1 MGDPYLDPATGLL
14 RNKPGI
20 TNRELLEATEIDLG
34 QQGLLRL
41 TVRPLKLPIGVPRLK
56 AIHKAIFGEVYDW
69 AGEFRQNTGSMQKFR
84 PQGYPV
90 VYPPSTYLPQEM
102 GRIFAALK
110 AEDNLR
116 GLPLEAFAS
125 RAAHFYGE
133 MDGAHPFREGN
144 SRTLR
149 QLFVD
154 IAAGAG
160 FTLDWSLISAEPNG
174 RETLYLARDEA
185 AMKRNTA
192 PLAAIF
198 LRALKPR

>member
-1 MGDPYLDPATGLL
+1 MSDPYVYPGTNVL
-14 RNKPGI
+14 RNKLDL
-20 TNRELLEATEIDLG
+20 RDQAELDVFERRATEI
-34 QQGLLRL
+34 GLYRFNP
-41 TVRPLKLPIGVPRLK
+41 RKLKLPIGVPRLK

-102 GRIFAALK
+102 DRIFAALK

-198 LRALKPR
+198 RRALSIK